1 MTDMTEREKDGEVLK
16 ADTRGRVR
24 TSEERREAL
33 LDEFE
38 KSGVSGARF
47 AALVGVNYQTFAGW
61 VHRRRKQ
68 RGGQSTEPSPTE
80 HKSTSVEASQP
91 VRWLEAV
98 VEGTGVSAM
107 AAAGGVA
114 LWVHLP
120 GGARLEIG
128 NSGQVALATE
138 LLCSLE
144 KSANR
149 GTSC

>member
-1 MTDMTEREKDGEVLK
+1 MIEGDKDREVLRS
-16 ADTRGRVR
+16 DTRGRVR
-24 TSEERREAL
+24 TSAERREAL

-47 AALVGVNYQTFAGW
+47 AALIGVNYQTFAGW

-68 RGGQSTEPSPTE
+68 RGGEGAGPTLA
-80 HKSTSVEASQP
+80 TSMGVKASQP

-98 VEGTGVSAM
+98 VEDGGVSAM
-107 AAAGGVA
+107 PSAGSSA

-128 NSGQVALATE
+128 NSGQVGLAAE
-138 LLCSLE
+138 LLRNLE
-144 KSANR
+144 RSANR